1 MIAKKCIFWL
11 TTDHGCWVTLVH
23 GEYTFG
29 NWWLLR
35 LVCST
40 IWFACSCYLTV
51 RVISF
56 LCYFSQGYLPL
67 HIPKLEERGRKARR
81 FVLNQVQ
88 VNQRNLWDGS
98 RWLKQWCYQER
109 KFCFLWKTWGI
120 LYNWAVNCIE
130 LCMALLYLKLHG
142 PVFVVLTTIMSFRYL
157 ISLARFLLFSQITVY
172 TIIYWVISFVL
183 QTDTSLAI
191 EAKLM
196 KRWEFDSIAQAA
208 GCMSSWF
215 SGTPS
220 EKLLLKEHLDSASGV
235 NSNSHHCFQT

>member
-1 MIAKKCIFWL
+1 MLIYYICVVYFAETCNLILQILAFFSQMIAKKCIFWL
-11 TTDHGCWVTLVH
+11 TTDHGWVTLVH

-142 PVFVVLTTIMSFRYL
+142 LVFVVLTTIMNFRYW
-157 ISLARFLLFSQITVY
+157 ISLHVSCYFLRLLSTLSFIELFRLFCRLI
-172 TIIYWVISFVL
+172 
-183 QTDTSLAI
+183 
-191 EAKLM
+191 
-196 KRWEFDSIAQAA
+196 
-208 GCMSSWF
+208 
-215 SGTPS
+215 
-220 EKLLLKEHLDSASGV
+220 
-235 NSNSHHCFQT
+235 HHWL